1 MINVRT
7 IKDITDQCLS
17 DSEEWFPSVATSLQH
32 HCLALAGEV
41 GELCNV
47 VKKIERGSI
56 DEESARQCLVDETAD
71 VFIYLCNIAAVL
83 GIDLE
88 VEYDRKRAYNAR
100 RFDRSDA
107 GVLQ

>member
-7 IKDITDQCLS
+7 LQDIVDQCID
-17 DSEEWFPSVATSLQH
+17 DSMEWFPEVAPNLMH

-47 VKKIERGSI
+47 VKKVDRRSI
-56 DEESARQCLVDETAD
+56 DEESARQMLIDETVD

-83 GIDLE
+83 RMDLE
-88 VEYDRKRAYNAR
+88 AEYDRKRTFNQR
-100 RFDRSDA
+100 RFGREDA
-107 GVLQ
+107 AVS